1 MHVGVNMTNKNIFI
15 FDSSDLHIQ
24 ENLRPDNIKFI
35 FKIADIE
42 NGGGVIIP
50 PPFVKDPNTFYI
62 DFDKSDLRIE
72 EDLISTDIRVYFGED
87 DSIPPK
93 CDNFW
98 KDIDGDNV
106 SIDCT
111 CLTLWEE
118 TDGDETNLVL
128 DCVDY
133 KISCDVF
140 WNDILPGQDINF
152 DCACTEENRNS
163 NDFVLDCDS
172 GDDGGGEVST
182 SILGQFKTSIGES
195 VSYDIHG
202 LEIYNT
208 NVGEVLTGDI
218 FTNRTI
224 LDNIVAVDGSELYA
238 QLYRDR
244 ELSFQA
250 YAGEKFTQNIL
261 FSAIAKLDPIINVG
275 ENLSVSLSTQSSFSY
290 NVDVG
295 ESSEATV
302 RFYPTYNIESLVYV
316 GEAASA
322 VLSIS
327 QNINANMTSG
337 ETQITNI
344 KFASNDNLSPSIEV
358 GENLSFNLSQKVVL
372 NDLGFNIGEIT
383 NVNLLTSE
391 SANIGLNIIAGE
403 TVYTSVSFIP
413 TIAPSSIKIG
423 ETLTSSFT
431 TYPYYRLDPESMQV
445 GENLDSFKLTGT
457 LYANPLVDVGEDV
470 DVNIEFDPYQGI
482 PITVDTSGES
492 LEFNLFR
499 SRLIYPDVI
508 EVGEHV
514 TASIQDYTAAKFI
527 STTTAGET
535 LNINLSADV
544 YIGTFNAIDGQV
556 MVKPT
561 IYSLE
566 NYVVNTGE
574 NLDVSFAVDTTI
586 PVNVNSGELVSFDLK
601 RGEPASLPFTVIS
614 GESMNIEVRSL
625 RSVDFSV
632 SFTVGNRVYVEDW
645 INEPFS
651 IDLDDRGCC
660 DKVASSGLLRVELD
674 DAPYNSTRYDA
685 TISMCEVMTF
695 DLSVRRTLEFSST
708 SGESLEYD
716 TDINKMSFECFDG
729 QYAVIP
735 SLRTISTVDLEDGN
749 TIPENPVIDVNR
761 PDIPNNFNY
770 IGIYSGEAMS
780 LNLSYTQSV
789 KMSIGVG
796 ETFAS
801 DIVTNPPFYFGIYAG
816 EYIYS
821 SLRTD
826 IKLKGSF
833 EIGETAT
840 SAFYEPDYN
849 GASGEELHF
858 DLDTKDD
865 YYAEFTIDGCLDN
878 KYADIDPE
886 SGQPLP
892 NEYNGTSVEGEMFSA
907 YATGRCF

>member
-35 FKIADIE
+35 FKSADIE

-50 PPFVKDPNTFYI
+50 PPFIKDPNTFYI

-72 EDLISTDIRVYFGED
+72 DDLISTDIRVYFGED
-87 DSIPPK
+87 DSIQPK

-98 KDIDGDNV
+98 KDVNGDNV

-118 TDGDETNLVL
+118 NDGGATDLIL
-128 DCVDY
+128 DCVDD

-140 WNDILPGQDINF
+140 WKDVLPGQGVNF
-152 DCACTEENRNS
+152 DCGCIEENRDS
-163 NDFVLDCDS
+163 NDFIIDCES
-172 GDDGGGEVST
+172 GDDGGEVGT
-182 SILGQFKTSIGES
+182 SILGQFTTSVGES
-195 VSYDIHG
+195 VRYDIHG

-208 NVGEVLTGDI
+208 NVGEILTGDI

-250 YAGEKFTQNIL
+250 YAGENFTQNIL
-261 FSAIAKLDPIINVG
+261 FSAIAKLDPIIEVG
-275 ENLSVSLSTQSSFSY
+275 ESLSVSLSTQYSFSY
-290 NVDVG
+290 TIDVG
-295 ESSEATV
+295 ESLEAV
-302 RFYPTYNIESLVYV
+302 VKYYPTYNIDAFVDV

-327 QNINANMTSG
+327 RNLNANITSG
-337 ETQITNI
+337 ETQVVDI
-344 KFASNDNLSPSIEV
+344 KFASNDNLSPTIDV
-358 GENLSFNLSQKVVL
+358 GENLEFTL
-372 NDLGFNIGEIT
+372 NSDILITDVSVDVGETTIVGLIT
-383 NVNLLTSE
+383 YP
-391 SANIGLNIIAGE
+391 SANIGFSTIGGE
-403 TVYTSVSFIP
+403 YVYTSVSFIP
-413 TIAPSSIKIG
+413 TLNPVIVDAG
-423 ETLTSSFT
+423 ETLTSTFN
-431 TYPYYRLDPESMQV
+431 TYPYYRLNPESMQS

-457 LYANPLVDVGEDV
+457 LYATPSVDVGEDV
-470 DVNIEFDPYQGI
+470 DVNIEFDPYQGV
-482 PITVDTSGES
+482 PITVTADGES
-492 LEFNLFR
+492 VEFNLFR
-499 SRLIYPDVI
+499 NRLLYPNMI
-508 EVGEHV
+508 EVGEDV
-514 TASIQDYTAAKFI
+514 TASIQDYASAKFV
-527 STTTAGET
+527 SATTAGET
-535 LNINLSADV
+535 LSINLSADV
-544 YIGTFNAIDGQV
+544 YIGTFNAIDGQL
-556 MVKPT
+556 MLKPT
-561 IYSLE
+561 LDSLD

-574 NLDVSFAVDTTI
+574 NLDVSFAVDTTL
-586 PVNVNSGELVSFDLK
+586 PVDINVGESISFELK

-614 GESMNIEVRSL
+614 GEAMKVEVRSL

-632 SFTVGNRVYVEDW
+632 SFTVGNRVYAEDW

-651 IDLDDRGCC
+651 IDLDNRGCC

-695 DLSVRRTLEFSST
+695 DLSVRRTLSFNAHN
-708 SGESLEYD
+708 GESLEYD
-716 TDINKMSFECFDG
+716 TDINEMSFECFDG
-729 QYAVIP
+729 QYAIVP
-735 SLRTISTVDLEDGN
+735 SLRTLSIVDLEDGN

-796 ETFAS
+796 ETFSS

-816 EYIYS
+816 EYMYS
-821 SLRTD
+821 SLSTD

-833 EIGETAT
+833 EMGERVT

>member
-1 MHVGVNMTNKNIFI
+1 MHVGVNMTNKNVFI

-24 ENLRPDNIKFI
+24 ENLKPDNIEFI
-35 FKIADIE
+35 LKSATSD
-42 NGGGVIIP
+42 GGIITIP
-50 PPFVKDPNTFYI
+50 PSFKDPNTLHI
-62 DFDKSDLRIE
+62 DFDKSDLRID
-72 EDLISTDIRVYFGED
+72 EDLISNNIRVYFGDE
-87 DSIPPK
+87 DSIQPK

-98 KDIDGDNV
+98 KDVDGDNV
-106 SIDCT
+106 SIDCN

-118 TDGDETNLVL
+118 KEGDSTDLVL
-128 DCVDY
+128 DCD
-133 KISCDVF
+133 
-140 WNDILPGQDINF
+140 
-152 DCACTEENRNS
+152 
-163 NDFVLDCDS
+163 
-172 GDDGGGEVST
+172 GDGGEVST
-182 SILGQFKTSIGES
+182 SILGQFKTSVGEI

-218 FTNRTI
+218 YTNRTLI
-224 LDNIVAVDGSELYA
+224 DNIVVVDGSELYA
-238 QLYRDR
+238 QLYKDQ

-250 YAGEKFTQNIL
+250 YAGENSTTNIL
-261 FSAIAKLDPIINVG
+261 LSSIANLDPIVNVG
-275 ENLSVSLSTQSSFSY
+275 ENLEF
-290 NVDVG
+290 
-295 ESSEATV
+295 
-302 RFYPTYNIESLVYV
+302 
-316 GEAASA
+316 
-322 VLSIS
+322 
-327 QNINANMTSG
+327 
-337 ETQITNI
+337 
-344 KFASNDNLSPSIEV
+344 
-358 GENLSFNLSQKVVL
+358 VL
-372 NDLGFNIGEIT
+372 NQYVVFSDLGIDIGEIA

-391 SANIGLNIIAGE
+391 SANIGLNVFAGE
-403 TVYTSVSFIP
+403 TVYTSISFIP
-413 TIAPSSIKIG
+413 TIVPN
-423 ETLTSSFT
+423 
-431 TYPYYRLDPESMQV
+431 SMQV
-445 GENLDSFKLTGT
+445 GENLDSLFTTYSYYRLNPDSMQVGENLEPFKLTGV

-470 DVNIEFDPYQGI
+470 DVNVEFDSYQGI

-499 SRLIYPDVI
+499 NRLMYPDVI
-508 EVGEHV
+508 EVGEYV
-514 TASIQDYTAAKFI
+514 TANIQDYTAAKFI
-527 STTTAGET
+527 STTTTGET

-544 YIGTFNAIDGQV
+544 YIGTFNAIDGQS
-556 MVKPT
+556 MFKPT
-561 IYSLE
+561 LYSLE
-566 NYVVNTGE
+566 NYVVSTGE
-574 NLDVSFAVDTTI
+574 NVDVSFAVDATI
-586 PVNVNSGELVSFDLK
+586 PVNVNSGELLSFDFK

-614 GESMNIEVRSL
+614 GESMNIGVRSL

-632 SFTVGNRVYVEDW
+632 SFTVGNRVYIEDW

-651 IDLDDRGCC
+651 IDLDDRRCC

-695 DLSVRRTLEFSST
+695 DLSVRRALEFSST
-708 SGESLEYD
+708 GGESLDYD
-716 TDINKMSFECFDG
+716 TNINEMRFECFDG
-729 QYAVIP
+729 QYAIVP

-749 TIPENPVIDVNR
+749 TIPENPIIDVNR

-801 DIVTNPPFYFGIYAG
+801 DIVTNPPFYFGVYAG
-816 EYIYS
+816 EYMYS

-826 IKLKGSF
+826 IKFKGSF
-833 EIGETAT
+833 EIGEMAT

-858 DLDTKDD
+858 ELDTKDD

-907 YATGRCF
+907 YVTGRCF

>member
-35 FKIADIE
+35 FKSANID

-93 CDNFW
+93 CDVFW
-98 KDIDGDNV
+98 KDV
-106 SIDCT
+106 
-111 CLTLWEE
+111 
-118 TDGDETNLVL
+118 
-128 DCVDY
+128 
-133 KISCDVF
+133 
-140 WNDILPGQDINF
+140 LPGQDVNF
-152 DCACTEENRNS
+152 DCGCIEENRDS
-163 NDFVLDCDS
+163 NDFVLDCEP
-172 GDDGGGEVST
+172 GGGGEVGT
-182 SILGQFKTSIGES
+182 SILGQFKTSVGES

-208 NVGEVLTGDI
+208 NAGEILTGDL

-250 YAGEKFTQNIL
+250 YSGEKFTQNML
-261 FSAIAKLDPIINVG
+261 FSAIAKLDPIVDVG
-275 ENLSVSLSTQSSFSY
+275 ESVSVSLSTQSSFSY
-290 NVDVG
+290 KVDVG
-295 ESSEATV
+295 ESSEAV
-302 RFYPTYNIESLVYV
+302 VKYYPTYIIDAFVDV
-316 GEAASA
+316 GEAVST
-322 VLSIS
+322 VLTIS
-327 QNINANMTSG
+327 RNFNADMTSG
-337 ETQITNI
+337 ETQVTDI
-344 KFASNDNLSPSIEV
+344 KFASNDNLSPIVEV
-358 GENLSFNLSQKVVL
+358 GESVEFKL
-372 NDLGFNIGEIT
+372 NSDINIMDVNTDIGEI
-383 NVNLLTSE
+383 VDVDLLTSQ
-391 SANIGLNIIAGE
+391 SVNIGLDLYIGE
-403 TVYTSVSFIP
+403 YVYTSVSFIP
-413 TIAPSSIKIG
+413 TISPSPITIG
-423 ETLTSSFT
+423 ENLTSTFT
-431 TYPYYRLDPESMQV
+431 TYPYYRLDPESMQS

-457 LYANPLVDVGEDV
+457 LYANPYVDVGEDV
-470 DVNIEFDPYQGI
+470 DVDMEFDPYQGI
-482 PITVDTSGES
+482 PITVTADGES
-492 LEFNLFR
+492 VEFNIFR
-499 SRLIYPDVI
+499 NRLLYPDMI
-508 EVGEHV
+508 NGGEEVSV
-514 TASIQDYTAAKFI
+514 SIQEYTSAKFDSI
-527 STTTAGET
+527 TTAGET
-535 LNINLSADV
+535 LSINLSADV
-544 YIGTFNAIDGQV
+544 YIGTFNAVDGQL
-556 MVKPT
+556 MSKPT
-561 IYSLE
+561 LNSLD
-566 NYVVNTGE
+566 NYIVDVGE
-574 NLDVSFAVDTTI
+574 YAEMSFAVDATL
-586 PVNVNSGELVSFDLK
+586 PVDIDVGESISFDLK
-601 RGEPASLPFTVIS
+601 RGEPANLPFAVVS
-614 GESMNIEVRSL
+614 GEAMKVEVRSL

-632 SFTVGNRVYVEDW
+632 SFTVGNRVYAEDW

-651 IDLDDRGCC
+651 IDLDNRGCC

-695 DLSVRRTLEFSST
+695 DLSVRRTLSFSST
-708 SGESLEYD
+708 GGESLEYD
-716 TDINKMSFECFDG
+716 TDINEMSFECFDG
-729 QYAVIP
+729 QYAIVP

-749 TIPENPVIDVNR
+749 TIPENPVVDVNR

-796 ETFAS
+796 ETFSS

-816 EYIYS
+816 EYMYS

-826 IKLKGSF
+826 IKIKGSF

-849 GASGEELHF
+849 GASGEDVQF

>member
-1 MHVGVNMTNKNIFI
+1 MTNKNVFI

-24 ENLRPDNIKFI
+24 ENLKPDSIKFI
-35 FKIADIE
+35 FKSLTSD
-42 NGGGVIIP
+42 GGVIVT
-50 PPFVKDPNTFYI
+50 PPFIKDPNTFYI

-87 DSIPPK
+87 DSIQPK

-98 KDIDGDNV
+98 KDVDGDNV

-118 TDGDETNLVL
+118 KDGDSTDLVL
-128 DCVDY
+128 DCVDES
-133 KISCDVF
+133 ISCDVF
-140 WNDILPGQDINF
+140 WKDVLPGQDVNF
-152 DCACTEENRNS
+152 DCGCIEENRDS
-163 NDFVLDCDS
+163 DDFVLDCDGG
-172 GDDGGGEVST
+172 GDDDGEVST

-195 VSYDIHG
+195 VRYDIHG

-208 NVGEVLTGDI
+208 NVGEVLTGDL
-218 FTNRTI
+218 FTNRTLI
-224 LDNIVAVDGSELYA
+224 DNIVAVDGSELYA

-261 FSAIAKLDPIINVG
+261 FSAIAKLDPIIEVG
-275 ENLSVSLSTQSSFSY
+275 ENLSISLSTQSSFSY
-290 NVDVG
+290 KVDVG
-295 ESSEATV
+295 ESSEAIV
-302 RFYPTYNIESLVYV
+302 RFYPTYNIESFVDV
-316 GEAASA
+316 GEAASTI
-322 VLSIS
+322 LSIS
-327 QNINANMTSG
+327 RNLTVDITSG
-337 ETQITNI
+337 ETQVVNI
-344 KFASNDNLSPSIEV
+344 NFASNNNLDPVVEV
-358 GENLSFNLSQKVVL
+358 GESLEFNLNQDVVFT
-372 NDLGFNIGEIT
+372 DLGIDIGEVA
-383 NVNLLTSE
+383 NADLLTSQ
-391 SANIGLNIIAGE
+391 SASIGLNVVAGE
-403 TVYTSVSFIP
+403 YVYTSVSFIP
-413 TIAPSSIKIG
+413 TIAPSAVIIG
-423 ETLTSSFT
+423 ETLTPAFT
-431 TYPYYRLDPESMQV
+431 TYPYYKLNPESMQT

-457 LYANPLVDVGEDV
+457 LYTNPLVDVGEDV

-482 PITVDTSGES
+482 PITVATDGES
-492 LEFNLFR
+492 VEFNLFR
-499 SRLIYPDVI
+499 NRLIYPEML
-508 EVGEHV
+508 EVGEYV
-514 TASIQDYTAAKFI
+514 TASIQDYASAKFV

-544 YIGTFNAIDGQV
+544 YIGTFNAIDGQT
-556 MVKPT
+556 MLKPT
-561 IYSLE
+561 LYSLD
-566 NYVVNTGE
+566 NYVVNVGE
-574 NLDVSFAVDTTI
+574 NLDVAFAVDTTL
-586 PVNVNSGELVSFDLK
+586 PVSVNVGEAISFDLK
-601 RGEPASLPFTVIS
+601 RGEPASLPFTVLS
-614 GESMNIEVRSL
+614 GESIDVEVRTL
-625 RSVDFSV
+625 KSVDFSV
-632 SFTVGNRVYVEDW
+632 SFTVGNRVYAEDW

-651 IDLDDRGCC
+651 IDLDDRRCC
-660 DKVASSGLLRVELD
+660 DKVVSSGLLQVELD

-695 DLSVRRTLEFSST
+695 DLSVRRTLSFSSIG
-708 SGESLEYD
+708 GESLEYD
-716 TDINKMSFECFDG
+716 TDINEMSFECFDG
-729 QYAVIP
+729 QYAIVP

-796 ETFAS
+796 ETLS
-801 DIVTNPPFYFGIYAG
+801 PDIVTNPPFYFRIYAG
-816 EYIYS
+816 EYMYS

-826 IKLKGSF
+826 IKIKGSF

-849 GASGEELHF
+849 GASGEDVYF

-892 NEYNGTSVEGEMFSA
+892 SEYNGASVEGEMFSA